1 MTPRADLARINESL
15 EQMSPQE
22 VLRWAVER
30 FGSERLALQASMQK
44 SSCVL
49 MHMVSEI
56 DREVEIIFVDTGAH
70 FPETLAL
77 RDEYA
82 QRFRLRIVT
91 YAPRLSFE
99 EQFQQYGRHLY
110 LFDDEF
116 DPPGYRECCR
126 LRKEEPFLEAVR
138 GRFECVVG
146 GLMRVEGGARSA
158 IPVLNYDQRFEG
170 YKLYPLANW
179 TLTQID
185 DYIANRQLP
194 YHALYARGY
203 KSIGCAF
210 CTTPVKDGEPARAG
224 RWRHIREAHPERY
237 GQTGLYCGINLE
249 DRTRPSSGND
259 YGCFE
264 GSTGGGTGTM
274 PE

>member
-1 MTPRADLARINESL
+1 MRMANNIAISLLENVMFSQTDLVKINETL

-22 VLRWAVER
+22 VLRWAVDM
-30 FGSERLALQASMQK
+30 FGSKRLALQASMQNT
-44 SSCVL
+44 SCVL
-49 MHMVSEI
+49 MHMLSEI

-77 RDEYA
+77 RDVYA
-82 QRFRLRIVT
+82 RRFRLNIVT

-138 GRFECVVG
+138 GRFECVIG
-146 GLMRVEGGARSA
+146 GLMRIEGGARRTIS
-158 IPVLNYDQRFEG
+158 VLNYDPRFEG

-179 TLTQID
+179 TFTQID
-185 DYIANRQLP
+185 DYLASHELP
-194 YHALYARGY
+194 NHPLYARGY
-203 KSIGCAF
+203 KSIGCAY
-210 CTTPVKDGEPARAG
+210 CTTPVKEGEPARAG

-237 GQTGLYCGINLE
+237 GEEGLYCGINLE
-249 DRTRPSSGND
+249 DLSKPCAGND
-259 YGCFE
+259 
-264 GSTGGGTGTM
+264 
-274 PE
+274 